1 MHGPM
6 SAAVRASSVVTL
18 LLLGCSFVPAPAFES
33 DPPTPGTP
41 AQPQPVTTPEATA
54 DPWAPLFRPV
64 SFPALPPGDPC
75 PTTTSTTAPEAIGPV
90 LGDGPIYPAFLG
102 PDGLITLTAEWP
114 VHHDGQ
120 TWRSKKVLWVSD
132 DSYGGIALVRGF
144 RIDGPGEILF
154 SAAGGDWVDVLR
166 LTREAWVFGGAPRGW
181 REWNSGSAF
190 NEPGCYA
197 YQVDGETFTDVIV
210 IRVNFED
217 AG

>member
-1 MHGPM
+1 M
-6 SAAVRASSVVTL
+6 
-18 LLLGCSFVPAPAFES
+18 
-33 DPPTPGTP
+33 
-41 AQPQPVTTPEATA
+41 TTPEATA

-166 LTREAWVFGGAPRGW
+166 LTREAWVFGGAPRGC

-197 YQVDGETFTDVIV
+197 Y
-210 IRVNFED
+210 
-217 AG
+217 